1 MNSKPCKPDL
11 ASFDISAETGFIPSK
26 VPLAR
31 LPTYFQQWE
40 DVVGQLA
47 HLLKEKRLRQ
57 AVHQLPQIEFSEQTL
72 HSVEEWR
79 RALVM
84 LSGLFQG
91 YLWQEGKAGIPNKMP
106 AVLAVPMCTVS
117 KRIGVPPFITYA
129 SSNLYNWGLR
139 DPTKP
144 LSGDNLYA
152 LVNHTGT
159 EDESWFFV
167 VGVLLELEAVPA
179 INAIF
184 DGISA
189 RVERNNV
196 QIINNLALIESS
208 LVSMQRAINR
218 MYERCDPTIFYV
230 RIRPFLAGSKGLD
243 AFPQGLVYEGVDTK
257 PQQFSGGSGAQA
269 ATFQAIDGFLGNKPK
284 GATEEFLKDMR
295 KYMPTKHRKFVEY
308 ISSQPSLRDYV
319 VNTGDL
325 ELITQYNATVDAF
338 VNYRSNHIIL
348 VTRYVVIQKVNS
360 VISTLEMNGTGG
372 THFMEFLKNLRDD
385 TKALKI
391 YL

>member
-1 MNSKPCKPDL
+1 M
-11 ASFDISAETGFIPSK
+11 
-26 VPLAR
+26 

-47 HLLKEKRLRQ
+47 QLLKEKRLRQ
-57 AVHQLPQIEFSEQTL
+57 AVHQLPQVDFSEQTL

-91 YLWQEGKAGIPNKMP
+91 YLWQEGKAGIPNKVP
-106 AVLAVPMCTVS
+106 AILAVPMYTVS
-117 KRIGVPPFITYA
+117 KRIGVPPLITYA
-129 SSNLYNWGLR
+129 STTLYNWGLR
-139 DPTKP
+139 DPTKR
-144 LSGDNLYA
+144 LSRDNIYA

-159 EDESWFFV
+159 KDESWFFV
-167 VGVLLELEAVPA
+167 VHVLLEFEAVPA

-184 DGISA
+184 DGIA
-189 RVERNNV
+189 AKVERNNM
-196 QIINNLALIESS
+196 QIINSLALIESA
-208 LVSMQRAINR
+208 LVSMQRTLNL
-218 MYERCDPTIFYV
+218 MYERCDPTVFYV
-230 RIRPFLAGSKGLD
+230 HIRPFLAGSKGLD
-243 AFPQGLVYEGVDTK
+243 AFPRGLVYEGVDSK
-257 PQQFSGGSGAQA
+257 PQQFSGSSGAQA

-348 VTRYVVIQKVNS
+348 VTRYIVLQKVNNG
-360 VISTLEMNGTGG
+360 ISSLGMKGTGG
-372 THFMEFLKNLRDD
+372 THFMKFLKNIRDY